1 MSNLKTKGLDQA
13 RKMIVEFRK
22 LDDVMPTQAAEMF
35 LLIALEPG
43 KRVSVYG
50 EELGVAQSTASRNVQ
65 YLSDLHWKKRP
76 GLGLVETTPDTFDAR
91 MKLVRLTAKGRR
103 VAQALVDIMD

>member
-1 MSNLKTKGLDQA
+1 MSKMKTRGLAQA

-35 LLIALEPG
+35 LLIALDPG

-65 YLSDLHWKKRP
+65 YLSDLHWKKKP
-76 GLGLVETTPDTFDAR
+76 GLGLVETTTDTYDSR
-91 MKLVRLTAKGRR
+91 MKLVRLTPKGKR
-103 VAQALVDIMD
+103 VADAITEIME